1 MTHKIFSPEDLER
14 RYQGVTACARA
25 ECAFVTEMVGGQPAT
40 PEGVEMF
47 VRHHFLANGV
57 KKPKEE
63 TVRAEVERIL
73 QQEVG
78 TKDIRPELGELGDA
92 LSYGVNVIRRDA
104 GGSWLGDWMI
114 KACLKAAA
122 SRIGLLVS
130 KRGAKGD
137 MAEMGRVRAIDFSAR
152 TEDLFH
158 VYLLDKTARLP
169 AKTYFSRFMGSVS
182 GARGRQS
189 IVHDSEC
196 VLPGTRFAFEYRF
209 FDQRIN
215 AEDAADIFACAMTIG
230 LGSCKAMERG
240 KFKINKLTVEY
251 GSFR

>member
-1 MTHKIFSPEDLER
+1 MTHKTFSSDDLEK

-25 ECAFVTEMVGGQPAT
+25 ECTFVTEMVGGQPAT
-40 PEGVEMF
+40 PKGVEMF

-63 TVRAEVERIL
+63 TVRAEVQRIL
-73 QQEVG
+73 EKEVG
-78 TKDIRPELGELGDA
+78 SKDIRPELGELSDA
-92 LSYGVNVIRRDA
+92 LSYGVNIIRRDT
-104 GGSWLGDWMI
+104 GGPWLGDWMI

-152 TEDLFH
+152 SEELSH
-158 VYLLDKTARLP
+158 VYLVDRTARLP
-169 AKTYFSRFMGSVS
+169 AKTHFSTFMGSVS
-182 GARGRQS
+182 GAQGRKS

-196 VLPGTRFAFEYRF
+196 VPPGTRFAFEYRF
-209 FDQRIN
+209 FDQRLT

-240 KFKINKLTVEY
+240 KFKIKKLTVEY
-251 GSFR
+251 SQ